1 MIEVHL
7 VYHIKPD
14 IDQAAYF
21 EWMKKAIIPALTSKG
36 IIEVRAQRNI
46 KETHK
51 VLVVGLWETLED
63 WTVFAQSEGWQSLI
77 STLQNTFATNLR
89 IEVWG
94 QSPVIPQP
102 LRPYK

>member
-14 IDQAAYF
+14 IDEAAYF

-46 KETHK
+46 KETQK
-51 VLVVGLWETLED
+51 VLVVGLWEKLED
-63 WTVFAQSEGWQSLI
+63 WTVFS
-77 STLQNTFATNLR
+77 FH
-89 IEVWG
+89 
-94 QSPVIPQP
+94 
-102 LRPYK
+102 